1 MLISDQISSSTVD
14 EVYIFRNQSDSRL
27 ELWVSDTDTQINVNM
42 MHFK

>member
-1 MLISDQISSSTVD
+1 MLISDQISSTVD

-27 ELWVSDTDTQINVNM
+27 ELWVSDRDTQINVNM

>member
-1 MLISDQISSSTVD
+1 MLISDQISSTVD

-27 ELWVSDTDTQINVNM
+27 ELWVCDRDTQINVNM